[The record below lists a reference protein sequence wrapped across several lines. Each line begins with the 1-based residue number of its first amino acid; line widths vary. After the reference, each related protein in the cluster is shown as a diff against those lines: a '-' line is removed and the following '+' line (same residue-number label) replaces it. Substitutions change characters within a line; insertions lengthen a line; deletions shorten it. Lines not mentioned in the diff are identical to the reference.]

1 MRRAFHHR
9 KLVAWLGILAVLV
22 AALAPSASRALAN
35 NRGLPAALMAL
46 CTAQG
51 IKVVDTGDARGK
63 QAPAEHQRSR
73 LEHCP
78 LCLLQA
84 AGAAPLP
91 ATTPIVA
98 PPSGEP
104 VAPAAFLFAAR
115 PQFAWGPIRAR
126 GPPSLS

>member
-1 MRRAFHHR
+1 MRRALFHR
-9 KLVAWLGILAVLV
+9 KVVAWLGILAVLV
-22 AALAPSASRALAN
+22 AALAPTASRALLH
-35 NRGLPAALMAL
+35 NRMLPAALMAL

-51 IKVVDTGDARGK
+51 IKVVDTGDARE
-63 QAPAEHQRSR
+63 QAPIEHQRSR

-91 ATTPIVA
+91 AMMPVIA
-98 PPSGEP
+98 PAPGKP

-115 PQFAWGPIRAR
+115 PQFAWDSTRAR
-126 GPPSLS
+126 GPPALS

>member
-1 MRRAFHHR
+1 MRSAFVHRRA
-9 KLVAWLGILAVLV
+9 VAWLGILAVLV
-22 AALAPSASRALAN
+22 AALAPTASRALVN
-35 NRGLPAALMAL
+35 NRVLPAALMAL

-51 IKVVDTGDARGK
+51 IKVVDVGDARGK
-63 QAPAEHQRSR
+63 QAPVEHQRSR

-91 ATTPIVA
+91 AAMPAIA
-98 PPSGEP
+98 PAPGEP

-126 GPPSLS
+126 GPPSSS